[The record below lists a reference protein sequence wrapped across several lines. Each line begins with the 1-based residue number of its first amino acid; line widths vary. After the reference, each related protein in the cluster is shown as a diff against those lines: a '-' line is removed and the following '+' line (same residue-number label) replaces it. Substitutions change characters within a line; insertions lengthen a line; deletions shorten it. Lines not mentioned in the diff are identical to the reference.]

1 MRVRMWIRAALSV
14 LALVLPLPAAA
25 AAACEALTE
34 TGTSYRVCTIPK
46 EDVHRLRLFW
56 KNADGQPFRSF
67 GALRNDLAARGE
79 TLAFAMNAGMY
90 QADTTPVGLY
100 VEDGKTLRHANRANA
115 PASARP
121 VPNFYK
127 KPNGVFYVGPRGAS
141 ILETGAFLEES
152 PEARFA
158 TQSGPLLVI
167 DGKLHPAFIDGSKD
181 RKPRT
186 GVGVRPDG
194 AVVFAIADVPV
205 NFYDFASLFRDRLGT
220 PNALFLDGGSAA
232 GLFDRSAERDD
243 FPPWEGYGPIVGL
256 AE

>member
-1 MRVRMWIRAALSV
+1 MA
-14 LALVLPLPAAA
+14 LPLPAAA
-25 AAACEALTE
+25 AAACEGLTE
-34 TGTSYRVCTIPK
+34 NGAPYRVCTIAP
-46 EDVHRLRLFW
+46 EDAARLRLFW

-79 TLAFAMNAGMY
+79 TLDFAMNAGMY
-90 QADTTPVGLY
+90 QANTTPVGLY
-100 VEDGKTLRHANRANA
+100 VEDGKTLRQANRADA
-115 PASARP
+115 PAAARP

-127 KPNGVFYVGPRGAS
+127 KPNGVFYVGPNGAG
-141 ILETGAFLEES
+141 ILETGAYLAKK
-152 PEARFA
+152 PETRFA
-158 TQSGPLLVI
+158 TQSGPLLVV

-194 AVVFAIADVPV
+194 SVVFAIADAPV
-205 NFYDFASLFRDRLGT
+205 NFHDFASLFRDRLGS

-232 GLFDRSAERDD
+232 GLFDRSADRDD

-256 AE
+256 AK